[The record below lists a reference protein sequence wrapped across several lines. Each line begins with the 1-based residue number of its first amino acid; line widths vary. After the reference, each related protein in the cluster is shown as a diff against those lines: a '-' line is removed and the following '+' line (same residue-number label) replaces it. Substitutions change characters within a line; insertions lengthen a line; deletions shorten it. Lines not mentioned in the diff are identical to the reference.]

1 MLVAER
7 NISRVKQLICSAC
20 PTTFSSETIQTYAH
34 CQEAACPNPL
44 LVEYELKPPFSKK
57 HLSGRVN
64 SMWRYREMLPVREDA
79 SIVSLGEGMTPIL
92 ELNHLGAAYG
102 FSNLILKDESLNP
115 TGSFKSR
122 GLSMAV
128 SKAKEL
134 GIEACIIPTAGNA
147 GGALSAYCAKAGIK
161 AKVLMP
167 RHSPDVFKKEC
178 ELYGA
183 EIILVDGL
191 ISDCGRK
198 AKEINADQKYFDV
211 STLKEPYRI
220 EGKKTMG
227 YEIAEQLNWELPDVI
242 LYPTGGGTG
251 LIGIWKAFQE
261 MLALGWIEGK
271 LPKMIAVQAQN
282 CQPIYHAFYNMPG
295 FQAQASIA
303 NGLAVPNP
311 FGEKIILNI
320 LRASGGKPVSV
331 SDPEMQR
338 RTRELA
344 RQEGI
349 LAAPEGGALWAA
361 CLQLRND
368 GYIEADEKV
377 LLLNTG
383 SGYKYLEN
391 I

>member
-1 MLVAER
+1 MPKE
-7 NISRVKQLICSAC
+7 I
-20 PTTFSSETIQTYAH
+20 
-34 CQEAACPNPL
+34 
-44 LVEYELKPPFSKK
+44 LKD
-57 HLSGRVN
+57 RIN
-64 SMWRYREMLPVREDA
+64 SMWRYREMLPVREA
-79 SIVSLGEGMTPIL
+79 RSIVSLGEGMTPIL
-92 ELNHLGAAYG
+92 DLNNLGQEYG
-102 FSNLILKDESLNP
+102 FSNLKLKDESLNP

-128 SKAKEL
+128 SMAKEL

-147 GGALSAYCAKAGIK
+147 GGALSAYCAKAGMK

-167 RHSPDVFKKEC
+167 RHTPEVFKKEC

-183 EIILVDGL
+183 ELILVDGL
-191 ISDCGRK
+191 ISDCDKK
-198 AKEINADQKYFDV
+198 AKEMNADQSYFDV

-227 YEIAEQLNWELPDVI
+227 YEIAEQFNWVLPDVI

-261 MLALGWIEGK
+261 MLALGWIKGD

-282 CQPIYHAFYNMPG
+282 CQPIYHSFYNMPG

-311 FGEKIILNI
+311 FGEKLILSI
-320 LRASGGKPVSV
+320 LRASGGKPVSI

-344 RQEGI
+344 RREGM
-349 LAAPEGGALWAA
+349 LVAPEGGALWAA
-361 CLQLRND
+361 CLQLKYE
-368 GYIEADEKV
+368 GFIGEEEKV